1 VEIVKILNIFTSLDF
16 SCNNFDGH
24 IPEEVGELKLLHIL
38 NLSHNAFR
46 GPIPQSLGKL
56 SNLESLDL
64 STDEIPL
71 QLADGLSFLS
81 VLNLSFNQLVGKIP
95 LTKQFAT
102 FLETSY
108 EGNIRL
114 CGFPLKEKCTREE
127 PRSSPPTSKET
138 HLNSGNAIDWNFLSA
153 ELRFVFGFGIVIGP
167 LMFSK
172 RWRIYY
178 YKHADDN
185 FFKMFPQLYIRIENR
200 QRQAHRDQGRR
211 AHKNQEQKH

>member
-1 VEIVKILNIFTSLDF
+1 MKILNIFTSLDF

-24 IPEEVGELKLLHIL
+24 ILEEVGELKLLHIF

-46 GPIPQSLGKL
+46 CPIPQSLGKL

-71 QLADGLSFLS
+71 QLADDLSFLS
-81 VLNLSFNQLVGKIP
+81 VLNLSFNQLVGKNP
-95 LTKQFAT
+95 LIKQFVT
-102 FLETSY
+102 FLKTFY
-108 EGNIRL
+108 KGNIGL
-114 CGFPLKEKCTREE
+114 CGFSLKEKCTREE
-127 PRSSPPTSKET
+127 SRSTPPTSKET
-138 HLNSGNAIDWNFLSA
+138 HLNSGNAFDWNFLSA

-172 RWRIYY
+172 SWRIYY
-178 YKHADDN
+178 YKHDDI
-185 FFKMFPQLYIRIENR
+185 FFKMFPQLYIRTENR
-200 QRQAHRDQGRR
+200 QKQAHKDQGWQ

>member
-1 VEIVKILNIFTSLDF
+1 
-16 SCNNFDGH
+16 
-24 IPEEVGELKLLHIL
+24 
-38 NLSHNAFR
+38 LSHNAFR

-108 EGNIRL
+108 EGNIGL

-127 PRSSPPTSKET
+127 SRSSPPTSKET
-138 HLNSGNAIDWNFLSA
+138 DAGL
-153 ELRFVFGFGIVIGP
+153 ER
-167 LMFSK
+167 K
-172 RWRIYY
+172 
-178 YKHADDN
+178 
-185 FFKMFPQLYIRIENR
+185 
-200 QRQAHRDQGRR
+200 
-211 AHKNQEQKH
+211 